1 MAAPLLAKSPSQE
14 LSQELT
20 NILPKGIIKKVIP
33 KKTVI
38 LINKEDLEL
47 PRNPLTFSHE
57 ELPLDPVKQRNRISF
72 YRQRNYS

>member
-33 KKTVI
+33 KKAVI

-47 PRNPLTFSHE
+47 PRNPLTSSHE
-57 ELPLDPVKQRNRISF
+57 ELPLDLVKQRNRISF
-72 YRQRNYS
+72 YHQRNYS

>member
-33 KKTVI
+33 KKAVI

-47 PRNPLTFSHE
+47 PTQESSNFFSWRTTSR
-57 ELPLDPVKQRNRISF
+57 PSKTKK
-72 YRQRNYS
+72 